1 MRRVMVLLVL
11 GLFLISGIVGAAKV
25 DPAVQQAMKSGEMVD
40 VIISFQPG
48 KSVNLNGMGGKVK
61 YDNLWVING
70 KAATLPGA
78 AINALAKNPNV
89 KSIMLDGVMQT
100 QLDLAQSAANYAP
113 AWTAGYTG
121 AGVTIAIVDTGIA
134 PHPDFDGRL
143 VAFKD
148 FVKGQTSFYDDNGHG
163 THCAGDAAGNGLM
176 SGGVYKGPAYEA
188 NLVGVKVLDRSGSGS
203 FSTIIAGVQ
212 WCIDNKALYSIDI
225 ISMSLGG
232 TASVSYV
239 DDTVCQ
245 AVEAAWNAG
254 IVVFVAA
261 GNEGPDPGTIGTPGI
276 DPVIITVGATYDV
289 QTPSSSDD
297 YVVSFS
303 SRGPT
308 IDGLTKPDI
317 VSPGTYIMS
326 TKNDKNGRW
335 LKGYYQDMSGTSM
348 ATPIAAGIGAL
359 ILDAFPNY
367 TPDQVKSK
375 LMSTAIDLGDIANN
389 QGAGL
394 VDAYAATH

>member
-1 MRRVMVLLVL
+1 MRRVMILLVL

-25 DPAVQQAMKSGEMVD
+25 DPAVMQAMKGGENVD
-40 VIISFQPG
+40 VIVTFQPG
-48 KSVNLNGMGGKVK
+48 KSVNLNGMGNVK
-61 YDNLWVING
+61 YDNLWVVNG
-70 KAATLPGA
+70 KAASLPGA

-89 KSIMLDGVMQT
+89 KAIVLDGEVHAK
-100 QLDLAQSAANYAP
+100 LDLAKTAANYEA
-113 AWTAGYTG
+113 AWAAGYTG

-134 PHPDFDGRL
+134 PHPDFAGRL

-148 FVKGQTSFYDDNGHG
+148 FIGTGIDFYDDNGHG
-163 THCAGDAAGNGLM
+163 THCAGDAAGDGSM
-176 SGGVYKGPAYEA
+176 SNGVYKGAAYEA
-188 NLVGVKVLDRSGSGS
+188 NLVGVKVLDKNGSGS
-203 FSTIIAGVQ
+203 WSSVISGVQ
-212 WCIDNKALYSIDI
+212 WCIDNKATYSIDV

-232 TASVSYV
+232 TATLSYV

-261 GNEGPDPGTIGTPGI
+261 GNEGPTAGTIGTPGI
-276 DPVIITVGATYDV
+276 DPLIITVGATYDNL
-289 QTPSSSDD
+289 TANISDD

-317 VSPGTYIMS
+317 CSPGTYIMS
-326 TKNDKNGRW
+326 TKQDRRGRW
-335 LKGYYQDMSGTSM
+335 NQGYYQEMSGTSM
-348 ATPIAAGIGAL
+348 ATPIAAGVGAL
-359 ILDAFPNY
+359 VLEAYPSY
-367 TPDQVKSK
+367 SPDQVKSK

-394 VDAYAATH
+394 IDAYAATH